1 MLEDGKAN
9 DALGSTQGIR
19 PAFRVVQPKRIH
31 EVDNIGIRAVELGER
46 VSAEAD
52 DAAMVEGT
60 LWVLAREIGWLQR
73 MHD

>member
-1 MLEDGKAN
+1 
-9 DALGSTQGIR
+9 
-19 PAFRVVQPKRIH
+19 
-31 EVDNIGIRAVELGER
+31 
-46 VSAEAD
+46 VSAVAD